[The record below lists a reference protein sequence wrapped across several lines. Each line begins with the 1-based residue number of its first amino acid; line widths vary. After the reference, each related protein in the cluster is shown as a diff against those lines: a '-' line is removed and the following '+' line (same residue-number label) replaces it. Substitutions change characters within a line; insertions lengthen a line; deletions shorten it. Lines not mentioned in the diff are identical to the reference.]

1 MNNIN
6 LTQRQLDLIKKNQ
19 AILSKL
25 PVEAY
30 AKAANTMNNSY
41 VMNTLEIQSTVN
53 NVMNSIRINQSKL
66 SDWASYMHQV
76 TKNHPMFK
84 SNLFSEKI
92 LDEFISSNSFPDDEV
107 RKVSTHLRKSFVDTV
122 DVPVLGKTVN
132 SAHPI
137 DDVNT
142 KESDKIFYKS
152 INQYFLAPSSSFV
165 HDVSLT
171 VAKSVA
177 VNMFV
182 RTANDDYVNYFFS
195 TAVIAVC
202 YVASCL
208 ANAFDLKNK
217 RKDFK

>member
-25 PVEAY
+25 PIETYTKVV
-30 AKAANTMNNSY
+30 NTMND
-41 VMNTLEIQSTVN
+41 L
-53 NVMNSIRINQSKL
+53 RINQSKL
-66 SDWASYMHQV
+66 SDWASYMNRV
-76 TKNHPMFK
+76 TKHHPMFK
-84 SNLFSEKI
+84 TNLFSEKT
-92 LDEFISSNSFPDDEV
+92 LDEFISSNSFPEDEV

-122 DVPVLGKTVN
+122 DVPVLGKTV
-132 SAHPI
+132 HPTHPV
-137 DDVNT
+137 DDINA
-142 KESDKIFYKS
+142 KENDKIFRKF
-152 INQYFLAPSSSFV
+152 IDQYVLAPSSSFV

-195 TAVIAVC
+195 TTVICVC
-202 YVASCL
+202 YICSCL
-208 ANAFDLKNK
+208 ANALPVK
-217 RKDFK
+217 KDG

>member
-25 PVEAY
+25 PIETY
-30 AKAANTMNNSY
+30 AKVVNTMND
-41 VMNTLEIQSTVN
+41 L
-53 NVMNSIRINQSKL
+53 RINQSKL

-92 LDEFISSNSFPDDEV
+92 LDEFISSNSFPEDEV

-122 DVPVLGKTVN
+122 DVPVLGKTVD

-137 DDVNT
+137 DDVDTEKYNSVFN
-142 KESDKIFYKS
+142 ESLNHIFIS
-152 INQYFLAPSSSFV
+152 PSAKFV
-165 HDVSLT
+165 KKL
-171 VAKSVA
+171 SVGSA
-177 VNMFV
+177 IGVIPPIMV
-182 RTANDDYVNYFFS
+182 RTILDQYVNYFMLTKDS
-195 TAVIAVC
+195 T
-202 YVASCL
+202 
-208 ANAFDLKNK
+208 DLKRVNYSLLNLM
-217 RKDFK
+217 R